1 MLSWVMDIEEYERRE
16 DLLRGSNNAKPV
28 KRCSLIL
35 RILFAILVIVSY
47 PFIAAVVSM
56 FLLGVLLM
64 ISAVG
69 R

>member
-16 DLLRGSNNAKPV
+16 DLLGGSNTAKPV